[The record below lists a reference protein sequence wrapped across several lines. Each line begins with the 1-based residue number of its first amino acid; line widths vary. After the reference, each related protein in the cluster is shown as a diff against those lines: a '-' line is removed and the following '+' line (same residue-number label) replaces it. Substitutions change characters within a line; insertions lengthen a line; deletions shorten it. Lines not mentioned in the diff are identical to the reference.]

1 MTQNHTGQESG
12 VSRRDFLRTSS
23 AGLGAAGMGLAAT
36 PSLANTDHTRGPQG
50 ERRVILLFLN
60 GGPSHLDT
68 WDPKPDARSEIRG
81 PFSAISTNVPGI
93 QLIEHFPLMAA
104 RANQYALL
112 RGVYHEESPIHET
125 GHQLIN
131 TGFLFRGGIE
141 RPSVGSVVQQV
152 RGSRAG
158 NGYVV
163 LGGRLGNT
171 GVNVSHGQDAGGL
184 GRQRDPD
191 YLTASTVLSAEPT
204 AAAERYGR
212 TSFGQNCRAAARLV
226 ESGVDFVTV
235 NMFETVFGQVSWD
248 CHANGGDLSTT
259 LEDYSQT
266 VCPMFDRAY
275 TALLDDLSERG
286 LLASTLVL
294 AVGEFGRTPRINARG
309 GRDHWPGV
317 WTAIAAG
324 GDVQGGRVIGA
335 SDRQGTEP
343 KDRPVHASELAAT
356 IYQHLGIDAAAK
368 LNCGRHE
375 SLAIAQADPVAEL
388 TA

>member
-1 MTQNHTGQESG
+1 MTQHQTGWAG
-12 VSRRDFLRTSS
+12 VVSRRDFLRTGS
-23 AGLGAAGMGLAAT
+23 AGFAATGLGLAAA
-36 PSLANTDHTRGPQG
+36 PSYADRLRTSAGQ
-50 ERRVILLFLN
+50 RRVIVLFLN

-68 WDPKPDARSEIRG
+68 WDPKPEARSEIRG

-93 QLIEHFPLMAA
+93 QLSEHFPLMAT
-104 RANQYALL
+104 RADQYALL

-131 TGFLFRGGIE
+131 TGFLFRGGIQ
-141 RPSVGSVVQQV
+141 RPSIGSVVRQL
-152 RGSRAG
+152 RDSRAD
-158 NGYVV
+158 NGYVI

-171 GVNVSHGQDAGGL
+171 GVSIPHGQEAGGL
-184 GRQRDPD
+184 GRKLDPA
-191 YLTASTVLSAEPT
+191 YLTAEAVIAKEPV

-212 TSFGQNCRAAARLV
+212 TAFGQNCLAAARLV

-235 NMFETVFGQVSWD
+235 NMFQTVFGQVSWD
-248 CHANGGDLSTT
+248 CHANGGDLATK
-259 LEDYSQT
+259 LDDYATT

-275 TALLDDLSERG
+275 TALLDDLRQRG

-294 AVGEFGRTPRINARG
+294 AVGEFGRTPRINSRG

-324 GDVQGGRVIGA
+324 GDVPGGRVIGA

-343 KDRPVHASELAAT
+343 KERPVHAAELAAT
-356 IYQHLGIDAAAK
+356 IYRHLGIDAGTK
-368 LNCGRHE
+368 LRCGRHE
-375 SLAIAQADPVAEL
+375 SLAIAQADPIAEL